1 MANFQGTSANDLL
14 QGTIA
19 DDLYIDLGVGV
30 DSIRDPG
37 GKNTI
42 DISTA
47 STGAI
52 VDLSPGKTSTLGTGS
67 FTLGSL
73 VVGNNPDVI
82 FVADISGSTFSRA
95 NGVAVG
101 DLNKDGSP
109 DTILDGEIA
118 GFIALNQSL
127 IDRGLGDTARIS
139 LVAFD
144 DTAKQVGTTVT
155 PKTDAN
161 SNGIYDIVENLQS
174 LQISGSTNYQA
185 ALIQAQT
192 IFKNLNTPSG
202 KGNLV
207 FLSDGAPNGPDYK
220 SEVATLKSNGYNLSA
235 FGVGDSIPLAPLQVI
250 DPNAKTFTT
259 TTQLVSAFT
268 LQGGTGSSTETSIEN
283 FIGTKFDDK
292 ISGNILSNKI
302 DAGAGDDLIT
312 GVNPNNI
319 NPGKGEIDIL
329 TGSTGKDTFV
339 LGDSNKLY
347 YYDDGDATTP
357 GIADYALITDFN
369 STEGDIVK
377 LSGSISQYSLDNSPI
392 AGINGQAL
400 FLDKPTGEPRELI
413 AIFQNSTGLTI
424 DTILNGFPKIQI
436 AKGIDGTEA
445 STNGNFILTR
455 TGDITNSLTV
465 NLDTTTGSAT
475 SGVDYQAIAQTVT
488 FAAGSLT
495 ATVDVLSIDDT
506 IVETN
511 ETISLSLAT
520 GSGYILGAVTT
531 AEINL
536 SDNDI
541 APPPAPLPSITI
553 SQGIDVSE
561 SNINGS
567 FILTRT
573 GDITN
578 SLTVNL
584 DTTTGSA
591 TSGVDY
597 QAIAQTVTFAAGSLT
612 ATVDVVSIDDTIVET
627 NETISLSLA
636 TGNGYTLGAVTTA
649 EINLIDNDIAPPPVN
664 RKNIIKG
671 DGNDNIL
678 NGTQGNDKI
687 YALGGND
694 IVYGNAGN
702 DIIDGGN
709 GNDKL
714 FGGDGNDKIFGGCG
728 NDIIDGVKSNSL
740 TQSSNFGKGEIDIL
754 TGGAG
759 KDVFVLGMASD
770 AKNSLTGGKYYVGEG
785 NCDYA
790 LIKDFNLGKKGDA
803 IQLFGNANDYK
814 LASVD
819 AGLPG
824 GVGIYTNDTAH
835 DLVGIIQGCG
845 VSTCSL
851 NLTNTAQFTFVS

>member
-536 SDNDI
+536 TDNDI

-612 ATVDVVSIDDTIVET
+612 ATVDVLSIDDTIVET

-694 IVYGNAGN
+694 IIYGNAGN